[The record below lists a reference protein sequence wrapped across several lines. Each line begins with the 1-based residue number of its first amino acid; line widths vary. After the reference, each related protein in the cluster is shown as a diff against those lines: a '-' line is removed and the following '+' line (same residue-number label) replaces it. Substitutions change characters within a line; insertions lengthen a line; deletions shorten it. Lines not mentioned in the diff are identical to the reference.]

1 MYPGSCVQ
9 RYRRFPFEFPSNLTV
24 YRLRRPDR
32 HQSMQAIAQPPEPF
46 ARQTIRER
54 MKLFQSA
61 LAFGRTPS
69 GHVGIVQFKAST
81 FSEIAF

>member
-1 MYPGSCVQ
+1 
-9 RYRRFPFEFPSNLTV
+9 
-24 YRLRRPDR
+24 
-32 HQSMQAIAQPPEPF
+32 MQAIAQPPEPF